1 MERGRHRKGSYRRA
15 HPVARARRPFFC
27 GKVRHWCFMSTHLNT
42 FLLKNEL
49 LPEADLQALMNWTD
63 STLEARRGRGQMP
76 PYLSRGKVRLYRH
89 VDVMEWFESDALLSV
104 YETKSKRITADLL
117 K

>member
-1 MERGRHRKGSYRRA
+1 MRSHKSNNGFTLVELIVAMVVMAILSSVAVASYRS
-15 HPVARARRPFFC
+15 F
-27 GKVRHWCFMSTHLNT
+27 
-42 FLLKNEL
+42 
-49 LPEADLQALMNWTD
+49 
-63 STLEARRGRGQMP
+63 TLEARRGRGQMP
-76 PYLSRGKVRLYRH
+76 PYLSRGKVRLYRY